1 MATPLRSPIPMKP
14 KLSEYEMVRARNI
27 ERNNARLRALGLIS
41 KLEEERS
48 NSEAWGLSLPTKE
61 VPKNDEKTQQLFI
74 NHRKRDWFEASEKHL
89 SPARKSLRLRGIDP
103 DDNSTTPVKFSSDGP
118 TAKKCEDEQN
128 SKQRRDECRATRQR
142 AALEYA
148 VLGAEKAAK
157 ENPTA
162 THDHCLMR
170 VRTMSDKQL
179 LNRCKSIER
188 AAGKHCLIK
197 MAIFVSCLRDEEKH
211 EIAEIA
217 SEALERLKAL
227 QPPPCE

>member
-1 MATPLRSPIPMKP
+1 MEP
-14 KLSEYEMVRARNI
+14 KLSEYETARARNI

-48 NSEAWGLSLPTKE
+48 NSAAWCLPLPTNE
-61 VPKNDEKTQQLFI
+61 VSKSGEKTRI
-74 NHRKRDWFEASEKHL
+74 VTSRRKRNRSRAVEKSS
-89 SPARKSLRLRGIDP
+89 SPPRKSRRLRGIHP
-103 DDNSTTPVKFSSDGP
+103 DDNTMFMQQLSPEISTTENSEKEQDS
-118 TAKKCEDEQN
+118 KK
-128 SKQRRDECRATRQR
+128 RRDECRAARQR

-148 VLGAEKAAK
+148 ALGAENAAK

-162 THDHCLMR
+162 TYDHCLMR

-197 MAIFVSCLRDEEKH
+197 MAIFVSCLRDEEKY
-211 EIAEIA
+211 EIAKIA

>member
-14 KLSEYEMVRARNI
+14 KLSEYETVRARNI

-48 NSEAWGLSLPTKE
+48 NLEAWGLSLPTKE
-61 VPKNDEKTQQLFI
+61 VSRNDEKTQHLFT
-74 NHRKRDWFEASEKHL
+74 NHRKRDRFESSEKPL
-89 SPARKSLRLRGIDP
+89 SPARKSLRLKGIHP
-103 DDNSTTPVKFSSDGP
+103 EDNSTMSGQLPSERP
-118 TAKKCEDEQN
+118 TAEKSEDKQN
-128 SKQRRDECRATRQR
+128 ARQRRDECREARQR
-142 AALEYA
+142 VALEYA
-148 VLGAEKAAK
+148 ALGAEKAAK

-162 THDHCLMR
+162 TYDHCLMR
-170 VRTMSDKQL
+170 VRTMTDKQL

-197 MAIFVSCLRDEEKH
+197 IAIFVSCLRDEEKY